1 MAAGAGH
8 ELNGPL
14 AVISGRAQL
23 LEEAESDREKKKM
36 LGQIRKRSEQISEIV
51 SDLMSFAKPAQPVP
65 EKTAVRALLNAA
77 VDQAARKQ
85 KLERLDVRM
94 ENLDCRQTSIDGLK
108 DVFVDSRQMTSA
120 IANLLVNAVE
130 SYEGGE
136 GPIKITGGYENSGD
150 YVKLQVID
158 LGCGMDAETIEK
170 AAQPFFSFK
179 PAGRKR
185 GMGLAHAQ
193 RLVQLNKGSLSIT
206 SQPGEGTT
214 VTVLLPCK

>member
-1 MAAGAGH
+1 
-8 ELNGPL
+8 
-14 AVISGRAQL
+14 
-23 LEEAESDREKKKM
+23 M
-36 LGQIRKRSEQISEIV
+36 LGQIRKRSKEISEIV
-51 SDLMSFAKPAQPVP
+51 GDLMSFARPAQPAP
-65 EKTAVRALLNAA
+65 EKTAVRALLDAA

-94 ENLDCRQTSIDGLK
+94 ENIDGLK
-108 DVFVDSRQMTSA
+108 DVFVDSQQMTSA